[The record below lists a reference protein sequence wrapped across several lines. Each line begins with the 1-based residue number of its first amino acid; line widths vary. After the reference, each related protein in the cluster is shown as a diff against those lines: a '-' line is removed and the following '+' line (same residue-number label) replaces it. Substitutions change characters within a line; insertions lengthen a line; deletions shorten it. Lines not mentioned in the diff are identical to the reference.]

1 MKIYLT
7 FIILALLSMVPYAG
21 IGQLV
26 SVSGYVKSG
35 FSGTVLENATIYESV
50 SGIGTIT
57 NKEGYYR
64 LLLQKG
70 EQNLKISSVGMQPFT
85 VRFTLQSDTII
96 SPDLLPADLQGNRV
110 VEAGKEKK
118 DTSVIKSTE
127 KKR

>member
-7 FIILALLSMVPYAG
+7 FIILALLSMVPFAG

-26 SVSGYVKSG
+26 SVSGYVKNG
-35 FSGTVLENATIYESV
+35 FSGTVLENATVYESI
-50 SGIGTIT
+50 SGIGTIS
-57 NKEGYYR
+57 NKDGYYR

-70 EQNLKISSVGMQPFT
+70 EQNLKISSAGMQPFI

-118 DTSVIKSTE
+118 DTSGVKTTG